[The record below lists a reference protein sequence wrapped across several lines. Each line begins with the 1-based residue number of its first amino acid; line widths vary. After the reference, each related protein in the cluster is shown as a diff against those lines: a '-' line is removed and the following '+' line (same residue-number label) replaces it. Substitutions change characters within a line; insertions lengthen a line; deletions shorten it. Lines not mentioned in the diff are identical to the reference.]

1 MYIHQQEQ
9 WPNFQWNRGELAIL
23 LADVRHL
30 QGRFLG
36 RMSSLGFELQ
46 KEAGF
51 QTLIE
56 DVLKSSE
63 IEGEIY
69 DRGQVRS
76 SIAKRMGIDI
86 DGEVSIDRHIE
97 GIVEVMLDATSH
109 YQRPLTK
116 DRLLGWHAALFPKG
130 RSGLQRIAVGQW
142 RDESSGVMQIVSG
155 PAGREKVHYEAP
167 GFERLDDE
175 MNSFLRWFNA
185 PCDTDPVIAAALAH
199 LWFVTIH
206 PFDDGNGRLARAMTD
221 MLLARSE
228 KSSLRFYSMSARI
241 QQERRDYYLILE
253 HCQKGGL
260 DVSAWLEWFLGC
272 LKRTIEAA
280 ELTLETILNKA
291 KFWEVHAG
299 QKFNDRQHDII
310 NRLLD
315 GFVGKLTS
323 SKWAKLEKCSQD
335 TALRDINDLLTRKI
349 LIKEAAGGRS
359 TSYILGRISNPYHVR
374 Q

>member
-9 WPNFQWNRGELAIL
+9 WPNFQWNRSELAIQ
-23 LADVRHL
+23 LAEVRHL
-30 QGRFLG
+30 QGRLLG

-51 QTLIE
+51 QTLTE

-76 SIAKRMGIDI
+76 SIARRMGIDI
-86 DGEVSIDRHIE
+86 DAEVSIDRPIE
-97 GIVEVMLDATSH
+97 GCVEVMLDATGH
-109 YQRPLTK
+109 YQQALTK
-116 DRLLGWHAALFPKG
+116 ERLWGWHTALFPTGK
-130 RSGLQRIAVGQW
+130 SGLQRIMVGQW

-167 GFERLDDE
+167 GFQRLDDE
-175 MNSFLRWFNA
+175 MNHFLHWLNA

-206 PFDDGNGRLARAMTD
+206 PFDDGNGRLARAITD

-253 HCQKGGL
+253 HCQKGEL
-260 DVSAWLEWFLGC
+260 DVSAWIEWFLGC
-272 LKRTIEAA
+272 LKRAIEAA
-280 ELTLETILNKA
+280 ELSLETILNKA
-291 KFWEVHAG
+291 KFWEIHTG

-335 TALRDINDLLTRKI
+335 TALRDINDLLARKI

-359 TSYILGRISNPYHVR
+359 TSYALGEFVNGSEAP
-374 Q
+374 

>member
-9 WPNFQWNRGELAIL
+9 WPDFYWDREMLALL

-36 RMSSLGFELQ
+36 RMDALGFELQ

-51 QTLIE
+51 QTLTE
-56 DVLKSSE
+56 DVLKNSE
-63 IEGEIY
+63 IEGEIF

-86 DGEVSIDRHIE
+86 GGEVTIDRHVE
-97 GIVEVMLDATSH
+97 GIVEVMLDATGH

-116 DRLLGWHAALFPKG
+116 ERLSDWHAALFPTG
-130 RSGLQRIAVGQW
+130 RSGLQHIKVGQW

-155 PAGREKVHYEAP
+155 SLGREKIHYEAP
-167 GFERLDDE
+167 DFARIDTE
-175 MNSFLRWFNA
+175 MSRFLCWLNA

-199 LWFVTIH
+199 FWFITIH
-206 PFDDGNGRLARAMTD
+206 PFDDGNGRLARSITD

-228 KSSLRFYSMSARI
+228 KSPLRFYSMSARI
-241 QQERRDYYLILE
+241 QQERNDYYLVLE

-260 DVSAWLEWFLGC
+260 DISAWIEWFLGC
-272 LKRTIEAA
+272 LKRTIETA
-280 ELTLETILNKA
+280 EKTLEKILDKA
-291 KFWEVHAG
+291 RFWEDHAG
-299 QKFNDRQHDII
+299 QKFNDRQRDII

-315 GFVGKLTS
+315 GFAGKLTS

-335 TALRDINDLLTRKI
+335 TALRDINDLLSHQV
-349 LIKEAAGGRS
+349 LIKESAGGRS
-359 TSYILGRISNPYHVR
+359 TSYILGKLIST
-374 Q
+374 